1 MYDAKAYQDT
11 LRRVWGYPHFRGI
24 QADIIRSIAEG
35 HDTLGLMPTGGGKS
49 ITFQVPA
56 ILMEGTCLV
65 ITPLIALMK
74 DQVANLRKRGIM
86 AAAIYSGMTHKDI
99 IRHLDNAHYGAYKL
113 LYVSPER
120 LVTPLFQSR
129 LRSIKVSMLVVDEA
143 HCISQ
148 WGYDFRP
155 HYLRIAE
162 IRALLPGVPV
172 LALTATATT
181 AVCKDIQQK
190 LAFKEGK
197 LFRMSFER
205 KNLRYVVRR
214 TDDKIAEIIHILRSV
229 GGSAIVY
236 TRNRNATAELVKELQ
251 AKGITAMHYH
261 ARITSAEKDARQEL
275 WQNDLTRVMVA
286 TNAFGMGIDK
296 PDVRLVIHYNVPDS
310 LEAYFQEAGRAGR
323 DGGLSY
329 AVLLCNDH
337 DVALLRRRVGENYP
351 PRDYVRQVYEDVA
364 CYLQVA
370 EGEGE
375 DRTFE
380 FNLEGFSKT
389 FHHFPTLV
397 QSALHLLERAG
408 YICYSDEDEAQSRL
422 MFIVRRDDLYHI
434 DYLNS
439 DEERVLQAVLRCCTG
454 VFADYM
460 PINETIICEASGLDP
475 HRVYET
481 LKSLTRHRLLN
492 YVPAKRVPRITY
504 LCRRL
509 KTEYIDLPT
518 EVYDLRKKQFEQ
530 RVNAM
535 IGYLKETELCR
546 SRYLLRYFDD
556 DADNCG
562 GCDICLNKPADTRP
576 PVKPADTDAEIST
589 YILAMLEKGK
599 PLAPQDI
606 DISQWDEARVGHVL
620 RALLD
625 EGKICCRDGMYHAGL
640 AQ

>member
-1 MYDAKAYQDT
+1 
-11 LRRVWGYPHFRGI
+11 
-24 QADIIRSIAEG
+24 
-35 HDTLGLMPTGGGKS
+35 
-49 ITFQVPA
+49 
-56 ILMEGTCLV
+56 
-65 ITPLIALMK
+65 
-74 DQVANLRKRGIM
+74 
-86 AAAIYSGMTHKDI
+86 
-99 IRHLDNAHYGAYKL
+99 
-113 LYVSPER
+113 
-120 LVTPLFQSR
+120 
-129 LRSIKVSMLVVDEA
+129 
-143 HCISQ
+143 
-148 WGYDFRP
+148 
-155 HYLRIAE
+155 
-162 IRALLPGVPV
+162 
-172 LALTATATT
+172 
-181 AVCKDIQQK
+181 
-190 LAFKEGK
+190 
-197 LFRMSFER
+197 MSFER

-214 TDDKIAEIIHILRSV
+214 TDDKIAETIHILRSV

-389 FHHFPTLV
+389 FHHFPTLA